1 MALKWLRDNLRH
13 LKFILWGV
21 VVVFVLLVFVDW
33 GAGRAGGPGGA
44 GAAVRVGDRT
54 VSEAEFLSEM
64 RRLDQRFSQVY
75 GEQWNNL
82 RSQVDLAGQTASFFI
97 DRHLQIA
104 EAHDV
109 GITVTRDE
117 LQEAILENPSFS
129 REDGQ
134 FVGADTYKRIIRAYF
149 QMTPEEF
156 EERLTEDLMIGK
168 LNALAERSIWID
180 DGEVEREFR
189 RQQEVSD
196 LDVIQ
201 LRYEPYLPDVV
212 ISEEDARTAFERTAE
227 DYRRDEQRVI
237 RYLVVETSRL
247 RRTLPVDDAELTG
260 YYEEH
265 KDEFLEG
272 EQANAR
278 HILIRVAPDATA
290 EEKAEAKV
298 RAQGIATIA
307 NSNAEFSELAAL
319 HSEDPGSKDNGGDLG
334 WFERGRM
341 VKEFEDAVFSA
352 KPGEIVGP
360 IESQFG
366 FHIIRVEAFRPE
378 HLQPFEEVEEQVR
391 SRLLEGRASTEA
403 EARAIALARR
413 LQAEQPDDDSGW
425 QAIADEDEAV
435 ALNQSLP
442 FGAGQ
447 PIPGA
452 TDGTELANEAF
463 AADLGEI
470 RGPLAVPRGWIVWQL
485 QDIRLEGIPPF
496 EDVRVEV
503 EQTLRRERAL
513 ELTVAEGRTL
523 AERWRQGEDGTALAA
538 EFDSV
543 VTQAED
549 HRRGSAVGTFGVIP
563 SLDERVFGAQVGE
576 VLEPLSAGG
585 RGVVVVK
592 VTSLEL
598 VDPVELENSRDDL
611 RARLMAERAGQLMR
625 SILNER
631 RRDTVVTVDNEL
643 LQRFSPTSS

>member
-21 VVVFVLLVFVDW
+21 VAVFVLLVFVDW

-64 RRLDQRFSQVY
+64 RRLDQRFSQIY

-82 RSQVDLAGQTASFFI
+82 RSQVDLAGQTASYFI

-104 EAHDV
+104 EAREV

-189 RQQEVSD
+189 RQRESSD
-196 LDVIQ
+196 LDLIQ
-201 LRYEPYLPDVV
+201 LRYEPHLADVV
-212 ISEEDARTAFERTAE
+212 ISEEEARAAFERTAE
-227 DYRRDEQRVI
+227 DFYRDEQRVI

-247 RRTLPVDDAELTG
+247 RRILPVDEAELTA

-265 KDEFLEG
+265 KAEFLEG

-307 NSNAEFSELAAL
+307 KTDADFSELATL

-334 WFERGRM
+334 WFGRGRM
-341 VKEFEDAVFSA
+341 VKVFEDAVFSA

-366 FHIIRVEAFRPE
+366 FHIIKVEAFRPE
-378 HLQPFEEVEEQVR
+378 HQQPFEEVEEQVR

-413 LQAEQPDDDSGW
+413 LEAELPEEDSAW

-435 ALNQSLP
+435 VLNQSPP
-442 FGAGQ
+442 FAAGQ
-447 PIPGA
+447 PVPGA
-452 TDGTELANEAF
+452 SDGTTLADEAF
-463 AADLGEI
+463 SVDEGEI

-485 QDIRLEGIPPF
+485 REIRPAGIPPF
-496 EDVRVEV
+496 EDVRGEV

-513 ELTVAEGRTL
+513 ELTLAEGRKL
-523 AERWRQGEDGTALAA
+523 AQRWRQGEDGAALAA

-543 VTQAED
+543 VTQADD
-549 HRRGSAVGTFGVIP
+549 HRRGAAVGTFGVIP
-563 SLDERVFGAQVGE
+563 SLDDEVFQATTGE
-576 VLEPLSAGG
+576 VLEPLIAGG
-585 RGVVVVK
+585 RGVAVVK
-592 VTSLEL
+592 VRELEL

-643 LQRFSPTSS
+643 LQRFSPTNS

>member
-44 GAAVRVGDRT
+44 GAAVRVGDRA
-54 VSEAEFLSEM
+54 VSESEFLSEM

-75 GEQWNNL
+75 GERWNDL
-82 RSQVDLAGQTASFFI
+82 RSQVDLAGQTASYFI

-104 EAHDV
+104 EARDV
-109 GITVTRDE
+109 GITVTPDE
-117 LQEAILENPSFS
+117 LQAAILETPSFT

-134 FVGADTYKRIIRAYF
+134 FVGPDTYKRIIRAYY

-156 EERLTEDLMIGK
+156 EERLSEDLMIGK
-168 LNALAERSIWID
+168 LNALAERNVWIAD
-180 DGEVEREFR
+180 AEVKLEFR
-189 RQQEVSD
+189 RQREVAD
-196 LDVIQ
+196 LEAIQ
-201 LRYEPYLPDVV
+201 LRYEPHLAGVV
-212 ISEEDARTAFERTAE
+212 ISEEDAKAAFELTA
-227 DYRRDEQRVI
+227 DAYYRDEQRVI

-247 RRTLPVDDAELTG
+247 RRILPVDDSELSA

-278 HILIRVAPDATA
+278 HILIRVTPDATA

-298 RAQGIATIA
+298 RADGVAVIAKA
-307 NSNAEFSELAAL
+307 DADFAELAAL

-341 VKEFEDAVFSA
+341 VREFEDAVFSA

-366 FHIIRVEAFRPE
+366 YHIIKVEALRPE
-378 HLQPFEEVEEQVR
+378 HQQPFEEVEDQVR
-391 SRLLEGRASTEA
+391 SRLLEGRASAEA

-413 LQAEQPDDDSGW
+413 LQAEQPEDDSGW

-435 ALNQSLP
+435 ALNQSQP
-442 FGAGQ
+442 FAAGQ

-452 TDGTELANEAF
+452 SEGTTLADDAF
-463 AADLGEI
+463 AADVGEI
-470 RGPLAVPRGWIVWQL
+470 HGPLAVPRGWIVWQL
-485 QDIRLEGIPPF
+485 RDIRPAGIPPF

-503 EQTLRRERAL
+503 EQILRRERAL
-513 ELTVAEGRTL
+513 ELTLAQGKEV
-523 AERWRQGEDGTALAA
+523 AERWRQGEDGATLAA
-538 EFDSV
+538 DFGST
-543 VTQAED
+543 VTEAQD
-549 HRRGSAVGTFGVIP
+549 HRRGTAVGTFGVIP
-563 SLDERVFGAQVGE
+563 SLDALVFRSRAGE
-576 VLEPLSAGG
+576 VLDPLNAGG

-592 VTSLEL
+592 VRDIEL
-598 VDPVELENSRDDL
+598 VDEVELENSLEDL
-611 RARLMAERAGQLMR
+611 RARMMAERAGQLMR
-625 SILNER
+625 SIINER

-643 LQRFSPTSS
+643 LQRFSPSNS

>member
-54 VSEAEFLSEM
+54 VSETEFLSEM
-64 RRLDQRFSQVY
+64 RRLDQRFSQIY

-82 RSQVDLAGQTASFFI
+82 RSQVDLAGQTASYFI

-104 EAHDV
+104 EARDV
-109 GITVTRDE
+109 GIKVTRDE

-134 FVGADTYKRIIRAYF
+134 FVGSDTYKRIIRAYF

-168 LNALAERSIWID
+168 LNALAERSVWID

-189 RQQEVSD
+189 RQREVSD

-201 LRYEPYLPDVV
+201 LRYEPYLAEVV

-227 DYRRDEQRVI
+227 DYHRDEQRVI

-247 RRTLPVDDAELTG
+247 RRILPVEETELTA

-265 KDEFLEG
+265 KEEFLEG

-278 HILIRVAPDATA
+278 HILIRVSPDATA
-290 EEKAEAKV
+290 EEKAEAQV

-307 NSNAEFSELAAL
+307 NADAEFSDLATL

-360 IESQFG
+360 VESQFG
-366 FHIIRVEAFRPE
+366 FHIIKVEAFRPE
-378 HLQPFEEVEEQVR
+378 HQQPFEEVEEQVR

-413 LQAEQPDDDSGW
+413 LQAELPEDDSGW

-435 ALNQSLP
+435 ALNQSPP
-442 FGAGQ
+442 FAAGQ

-452 TDGTELANEAF
+452 MEGTTLADEAF
-463 AADLGEI
+463 AADEGEVH
-470 RGPLAVPRGWIVWQL
+470 GPLAVPRGWIVWQL
-485 QDIRLEGIPPF
+485 QDIRPAGIPPF

-513 ELTVAEGRTL
+513 ELTLAEGRKL
-523 AERWRQGEDGTALAA
+523 AERWRQGEDGAALAA
-538 EFDSV
+538 EFNSV
-543 VTQAED
+543 VTSAQD
-549 HRRGSAVGTFGVIP
+549 HRRSTAVGTFGVIP
-563 SLDERVFGAQVGE
+563 SLDDQVFRAQVGE
-576 VLEPLSAGG
+576 VLEPLNAGG

-592 VTSLEL
+592 VQDIEL

-631 RRDTVVTVDNEL
+631 RRDTVVTVNNEL

>member
-33 GAGRAGGPGGA
+33 GAGRAGGPGGV

-54 VSEAEFLSEM
+54 VSESEFLSEM
-64 RRLDQRFSQVY
+64 RRLDQRFSQIY
-75 GEQWNNL
+75 GDQWNNL
-82 RSQVDLAGQTASFFI
+82 RSQVDLAGQTASYFI

-104 EAHDV
+104 EAQEV

-117 LQEAILENPSFS
+117 LQQAILENPSFS

-156 EERLTEDLMIGK
+156 EERLKEDLMIGK
-168 LNALAERSIWID
+168 LNALAERSVWID
-180 DGEVEREFR
+180 DDEVEREFR
-189 RQQEVSD
+189 RQREVSD

-201 LRYEPYLPDVV
+201 LRYEPYLAGVV
-212 ISEEDARTAFERTAE
+212 VSEEDARAAFERTAG
-227 DYRRDEQRVI
+227 DYRREEQRVI

-247 RRTLPVDDAELTG
+247 RRTLPVDDAELTT

-265 KDEFLEG
+265 KDEFLQG

-278 HILIRVAPDATA
+278 HILIRVDPDATA

-298 RAQGIATIA
+298 RADGVATIA
-307 NSNAEFSELAAL
+307 NANADFAELAAL

-341 VKEFEDAVFSA
+341 VQEFEDAVFSA

-366 FHIIRVEAFRPE
+366 YHIIKVEAFRPE
-378 HLQPFEEVEEQVR
+378 HQQPFEEVEEQVR

-413 LQAEQPDDDSGW
+413 LQGELPEEDSDW
-425 QAIADEDEAV
+425 QAIADEDDAV
-435 ALNQSLP
+435 VLNQSLP
-442 FGAGQ
+442 FGAGE
-447 PIPGA
+447 PVPGA
-452 TDGTELANEAF
+452 ADNPTLADEAF
-463 AADLGEI
+463 AADMGEI

-485 QDIRLEGIPPF
+485 REIRPEGIPPF
-496 EDVRVEV
+496 EDVQAVV

-513 ELTVAEGRTL
+513 ELTLAEGRKL
-523 AERWRQGEDGTALAA
+523 AERWRQGEDGEALASD
-538 EFDSV
+538 FDSV

-549 HRRGSAVGTFGVIP
+549 HRRGAAVGTFGVIP
-563 SLDERVFGAQVGE
+563 SLDDQVFQAQAGE
-576 VLEPLSAGG
+576 VLEPLDAGG

-592 VTSLEL
+592 VRDLEL

-625 SILNER
+625 SILNDR
-631 RRDTVVTVDNEL
+631 RRETVVTVDNEL